1 MKNIYPL
8 SYSIPL
14 EKIQPLK
21 DILKKKRELSLV
33 IPGKT
38 GTHNY
43 SYDTEEEYYKQYEES
58 KYAITQKKGGWET
71 LRHYEILANNCLPLF
86 EDLEKCPDKTLFNF
100 PKDKLIYIKENWKKI
115 SDREYTNI
123 VEYIHMYMKS
133 NMTCEASAKYLLNSI
148 GVTDFKQPKILMI
161 NNNLILDKKWVNYS
175 QYLITIGLRN
185 ILQEKFIEY
194 PKNEI
199 LYKNYDSSNDYGK
212 GFTYSKI
219 LDDIDID
226 RDDIQKRIKNKDFD
240 FIIYGLMGK
249 SEKHIGDIRLKTPLW
264 NIVKENYTKDNIIF
278 IYGGDKMHTEKNDKY
293 VKHMEHLKYHS
304 EHGICF
310 VRELDI

>member
-14 EKIQPLK
+14 EKICHLNHVNE
-21 DILKKKRELSLV
+21 KKRELSLV
-33 IPGKT
+33 VPGKT

-43 SYDTEEEYYKQYEES
+43 SYDSEDKYYKQYEES
-58 KYAITQKKGGWET
+58 KYAITKKKGGWDA

-100 PKDKLIYIKENWKKI
+100 PKDKLIYVKKNYKYI
-115 SDREYTNI
+115 CDEEYTAI
-123 VEYIHMYMKS
+123 VKDIHDYMKS
-133 NMTCEASAKYLLNSI
+133 NMTCESSARYLLSTI
-148 GVTDFKQPKILMI
+148 GVSNIKQPKILMI
-161 NNNLILDKKWVNYS
+161 NNNLMKRKGWPNYS

-185 ILQEKFIEY
+185 VLQEKFVEY

-199 LYKNYDSSNDYGK
+199 LYKNYKGPRGYGR

-219 LDDIDID
+219 LDDLDID
-226 RDDIQKRIKNKDFD
+226 RSNIEEKIKNREFD
-240 FIIYGLMGK
+240 YVIYGLMGK
-249 SEKHIGDIRLKTPLW
+249 DESEFGDIRLKCPFW
-264 NIVKENYTKDNIIF
+264 DIVKENYDTNHVAF
-278 IYGGDKMHTEKNDKY
+278 IYGGDRIHSKEN
-293 VKHMEHLKYHS
+293 VEFLEHLKYHS